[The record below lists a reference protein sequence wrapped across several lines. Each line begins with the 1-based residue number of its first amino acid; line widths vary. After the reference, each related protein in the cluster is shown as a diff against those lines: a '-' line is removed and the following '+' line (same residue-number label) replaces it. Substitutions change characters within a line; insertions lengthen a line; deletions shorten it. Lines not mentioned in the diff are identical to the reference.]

1 MTSARAGSALDGF
14 ALSLLLINS
23 VALAML
29 ELFFLPLR
37 FDGLILPDYGGAPVP
52 VSVLVALVT
61 TPWLV
66 SQTARLAVR
75 MGGPAGFAG
84 LPLTLWFVTV
94 IGIGLFGPGGDLVLP
109 QDWRAIALLA
119 AGALPSAVVL
129 GRVLAQARVAR
140 AGRPGG

>member
-1 MTSARAGSALDGF
+1 MTTARAGSALDGF

-37 FDGLILPDYGGAPVP
+37 FDGVILPDYGGAPAP

-66 SQTARLAVR
+66 AQTARLAVR
-75 MGGPAGFAG
+75 MDGPAGFAA
-84 LPLTLWFVTV
+84 LPLMLWFVTV
-94 IGIGLFGPGGDLVLP
+94 IGIGLFGPGGDLVMP
-109 QDWRAIALLA
+109 QDWRAIALLG

-129 GRVLAQARVAR
+129 GRELARARVAR
-140 AGRPGG
+140 SGTPTR

>member
-1 MTSARAGSALDGF
+1 MTDARAGSAIDGV

-37 FDGLILPDYGGAPVP
+37 FDGIILPDYGGAHAP

-75 MGGPAGFAG
+75 LGGPAGFAG
-84 LPLTLWFVTV
+84 LPLALWFATM
-94 IGIGLFGPGGDLVLP
+94 IIMGLSGPGGDLVLP

-140 AGRPGG
+140 SGRSTR